1 VPPKNSLLKD
11 HIIVADDERPYDR
24 ARRARLALVISIIL
38 NLIGLTLFWHL
49 FILPRDVSERRSRTE
64 IVTLTHKPR
73 VVAEPV
79 VVQPRVVRRPP
90 RPQVRVQRPV
100 VAVAPA
106 PPARAP
112 HLAKHPLPPHAAPR
126 RAELAKN
133 GGGSPTRSVPVE
145 AVPGNVTAQRPQLSA
160 QKLAQIEQDLQGDID
175 AERGAHGPLAVAP
188 EPAPTMKRYAMDVGD
203 LTTGELNHH
212 GLCDPISDWK
222 ADGFDYYYVACNV
235 RFSDG
240 TVQRQDVP
248 WPVRFPPGD
257 DPFNGTSHRD
267 EPLAMPLPGWHLPP
281 GETVTVELR
290 EYAHDH
296 GVEI

>member
-1 VPPKNSLLKD
+1 LKD
-11 HIIVADDERPYDR
+11 HIIVADDERPDDR
-24 ARRARLALVISIIL
+24 ARRARLALVISIVL

-106 PPARAP
+106 PAARAP

-126 RAELAKN
+126 RAELAKY
-133 GGGSPTRSVPVE
+133 GGGSPTRSVPVV
-145 AVPGNVTAQRPQLSA
+145 AAPGNVSAKPPQLSA
-160 QKLAQIEQDLQGDID
+160 QKLAQVEQDLQGDID

-257 DPFNGTSHRD
+257 DPFNGTSHHD
-267 EPLAMPLPGWHLPP
+267 EPLAMPLPGWHLPA

-296 GVEI
+296 GVDI